1 MSPKKPVRKPLKKS
15 ESLLRK
21 DSKSGLLNKSWLPP
35 VLFIILT
42 LLVYSGV
49 TGFELVFLDDDM
61 MFDNL
66 KMLHLK
72 SYNIFYES
80 ISRDAMVGVGGDL
93 YRPLQT
99 FFLIFLY
106 KIGLGSLL
114 YFHYAQIMLHITA
127 CYVVYRL
134 LLLFNREVKTALILT
149 LIFGLHPLFT
159 SLVSFIPAIG
169 DQMLLVFGGAS
180 FIFYVLFLQKR
191 KITYLFLHLLAFF
204 LSVFTKETALVLP
217 GVFILYALLIH
228 PHRLPVT
235 KWIIPVLLWGLVTGC
250 YFLLRQK
257 FVLPGQIA
265 PQNILSAENIS
276 ANTLYNFPS
285 LFEYLAKFFFPYK
298 LSFLALYSTTRTII
312 GIGVTLSFI
321 LLTFAKKLDY
331 RLLLFGFFWYGAFI
345 VPSMLYHN
353 PLFDYGEHRG
363 FLPLLAVV
371 ILVASLKV
379 NPRYMF
385 YGAVLIPLF
394 LIMSF
399 VRKNDFNDPL
409 AFYTAII
416 NNDPVP
422 MAYLNRGSYIHRHK
436 KDIKAVLA
444 DYDKAIEMKS
454 DYATALYNRAI
465 LKSEDMK
472 DYTGAFADLNA
483 AIKAKPDYADAYYH
497 KGYLMITTQN
507 DVPGALMNIDSA
519 ITLNPAFVLAY
530 NNRGI
535 IRQTYQNDTL
545 GAFSDFNKSIEV
557 QPLSNPTPYIYRGL
571 YFFNKGQKNE
581 ACSDWK
587 IAAQQGNAQAASFIQ
602 SNCN

>member
-1 MSPKKPVRKPLKKS
+1 MSVKKPIKKPVKKLEPSTLKGS
-15 ESLLRK
+15 QG
-21 DSKSGLLNKSWLPP
+21 GLFNKAWLPP
-35 VLFIILT
+35 VLFIFLT
-42 LLVYSGV
+42 LIVYSGV

-72 SYNIFYES
+72 PYSIFYES
-80 ISRDAMVGVGGDL
+80 ISRDAMAGVGGDL

-106 KIGLGSLL
+106 KFGHGSLL
-114 YFHYAQIMLHITA
+114 YFHYAQILLHMTA
-127 CYVVYRL
+127 CYAVYRL
-134 LLLFNREVKTALILT
+134 LLLFNRDVKTALILT
-149 LIFGLHPLFT
+149 LIFGLHPLFA
-159 SLVSFIPAIG
+159 SLISFIPAIG
-169 DQMLLVFGGAS
+169 DQMLLVFGVTS
-180 FIFYVLFLQKR
+180 CIFFILFLQKR
-191 KITYLFLHLLAFF
+191 KNFYLILHLLSFS
-204 LSVFTKETALVLP
+204 LTVLTKETALVLP

-228 PHRLPVT
+228 PQRLPVT
-235 KWIIPVLLWGLVTGC
+235 KWLIPVLFWCLITGF

-265 PQNILSAENIS
+265 PQNVLNAENIS

-285 LFEYLAKFFFPYK
+285 LFEYLTKFFLPFN

-312 GIGVTLSFI
+312 GIVITMSFI
-321 LLTFAKKLDY
+321 LLTLTKKLDY

-379 NPRYMF
+379 NPKYVL

-394 LIMSF
+394 VIMSF
-399 VRKNDFNDPL
+399 VRKNDFKDPL

-416 NNDPVP
+416 DNDPVP

-465 LKSEDMK
+465 LKSEDLK
-472 DYTGAFADLNA
+472 DYAGAFADLNK

-497 KGYLMITTQN
+497 KGYLMITAQN
-507 DVPGALMNIDSA
+507 DVQGALMNIDSA
-519 ITLNPAFVLAY
+519 IILNPAFVLAY

-535 IRQTYQNDTL
+535 IRQTYKNDTL

-557 QPLSNPTPYIYRGL
+557 QPLANPTPYLYRGL
-571 YFFNKGQKNE
+571 YYLNKGQKNE

-587 IAAQQGNAQAASFIQ
+587 IAAEQGNAQAASFIQ